1 MEALKFIR
9 GETPVNCGL
18 CLYYYRLSCTL
29 LFSSHETYTTAFGI
43 MFVLLIFG
51 WAIIAIWYSYHVYKE
66 VVGGGENK
74 EDR

>member
-1 MEALKFIR
+1 
-9 GETPVNCGL
+9 
-18 CLYYYRLSCTL
+18 
-29 LFSSHETYTTAFGI
+29 